1 MREGTITS
9 VLFHECLNC
18 EEATCV
24 GCSIINDLVGGNMYT
39 EKWAY
44 KGKDHVHT
52 DKKKEAKKTGAWDR
66 QEAGGHYKN
75 MSIQP
80 MEYSMANGFNSLQ
93 HTAIKYISRYDSKN
107 GVEDLKKAIH
117 CIEMLVEYEEER
129 EEEKKSEDI

>member
-1 MREGTITS
+1 MS
-9 VLFHECLNC
+9 AL
-18 EEATCV
+18 EEQT
-24 GCSIINDLVGGNMYT
+24 GGS
-39 EKWAY
+39 
-44 KGKDHVHT
+44 
-52 DKKKEAKKTGAWDR
+52 
-66 QEAGGHYKN
+66 HYKN